1 MDTKRLLAELTD
13 PDEETRAAI
22 LDEIALDMDD
32 ETAQAL
38 LDIAASDADEEAR
51 DHAIV
56 ALGPVIEEC
65 GDEYMEG
72 AIDFGPEMEPPVS
85 RETFASIVARIRA
98 LYSDESQPKLLR
110 RRAFEVLIRDPQP
123 WHREAIQEH
132 FASADDDWRRTAVF
146 AMGHIT
152 GFEHEI
158 AAAVETAE
166 EPLLFEA
173 VRAAGQMEVSA
184 AAPRIR
190 ALATSRDADLDLRI
204 AAIYALPHVDRD
216 SFELL
221 ESLEQSRNRDI
232 AEAAADAVQEL
243 LMFTD
248 TGEGEDDEDD
258 EDDEEP

>member
-1 MDTKRLLAELTD
+1 MDIKRLLAELTD

-22 LDEIALDMDD
+22 LDEISLDMDD

-38 LDIAASDADEEAR
+38 LDIAASDAGEEAR
-51 DHAIV
+51 DRAIV

-85 RETFASIVARIRA
+85 RETFVSIVARIRG
-98 LYSDESQPKLLR
+98 LYSDEKQPKLLR

-152 GFEHEI
+152 GFEREI
-158 AAAVETAE
+158 AATVETAE

-190 ALATSRDADLDLRI
+190 ALAKSGDADLDTRI
-204 AAIYALPHVDRD
+204 AAIYALPHVDPD

-232 AEAAADAVQEL
+232 AEAAGEAVQEL
-243 LMFTD
+243 LLSSD
-248 TGEGEDDEDD
+248 IG
-258 EDDEEP
+258 DDEEDEDGDED

>member
-22 LDEIALDMDD
+22 LDEISLDMDD

-38 LDIAASDADEEAR
+38 LDIAASDADEKAR
-51 DHAIV
+51 DRAIV

-85 RETFASIVARIRA
+85 RETFVSIVARIRG
-98 LYSDESQPKLLR
+98 LYSDEKQPKLLR

-152 GFEHEI
+152 GFEREI
-158 AAAVETAE
+158 AATVETAE

-173 VRAAGQMEVSA
+173 VRAAGQMGVSA

-190 ALATSRDADLDLRI
+190 ALATSRGADLDTRI
-204 AAIYALPHVDRD
+204 AAIYALPHVDPD

-221 ESLEQSRNRDI
+221 ESLEQSRNREI
-232 AEAAADAVQEL
+232 AEAAGEAVQEL
-243 LMFTD
+243 LLSSD
-248 TGEGEDDEDD
+248 IG
-258 EDDEEP
+258 DDEEDEDGES

>member
-1 MDTKRLLAELTD
+1 MDIKRLLAELTD

-22 LDEIALDMDD
+22 LDEISLDMDD

-38 LDIAASDADEEAR
+38 LEIAASDAGEEAR
-51 DHAIV
+51 DRAIV

-85 RETFASIVARIRA
+85 RETFASIVARIRG
-98 LYSDESQPKLLR
+98 LYSDEKQPKLLR

-123 WHREAIQEH
+123 WHREAIQEP

-152 GFEHEI
+152 GFEREI
-158 AAAVETAE
+158 AATVETAE

-190 ALATSRDADLDLRI
+190 ALAKSGDADLDTRI
-204 AAIYALPHVDRD
+204 TAIYALPHVDPD

-232 AEAAADAVQEL
+232 AEAAGEAVQEL
-243 LMFTD
+243 LLSTD
-248 TGEGEDDEDD
+248 TG
-258 EDDEEP
+258 DDEEEEDEEQ

>member
-1 MDTKRLLAELTD
+1 MNMDTKRLLAELTD

-22 LDEIALDMDD
+22 LDEIALEMDD

-51 DHAIV
+51 AHAMV

-65 GDEYMEG
+65 GYEYMEG
-72 AIDFGPEMEPPVS
+72 AIDFGPETGPPVS
-85 RETFASIVARIRA
+85 RETFGSIVARIRG
-98 LYSDESQPKLLR
+98 LYSDEKQPTLIR

-123 WHREAIQEH
+123 WQREAIQKH
-132 FASADDDWRRTAVF
+132 FASADDDWRLTALF
-146 AMGHIT
+146 AMGHIA
-152 GFEHEI
+152 GFEREI
-158 AAAVETAE
+158 ATAVETAE

-173 VRAAGQMEVSA
+173 VRAAGKMEVSA

-190 ALATSRDADLDLRI
+190 ALATSGDADLDTRI
-204 AAIYALPHVDRD
+204 AAIYALPHVDPD
-216 SFELL
+216 SYELL
-221 ESLEQSRNRDI
+221 ESLERSRNRDI

-248 TGEGEDDEDD
+248 TGEDDED

>member
-1 MDTKRLLAELTD
+1 MDTKQLLSELTD
-13 PDEETRAAI
+13 PDEETRAAAI
-22 LDEIALDMDD
+22 EELALEMDD

-38 LDIAASDADEEAR
+38 LDIAASDAAEETRAR
-51 DHAIV
+51 AIV
-56 ALGPVIEEC
+56 ALGPEIEEC
-65 GDEYMEG
+65 GTDYMED
-72 AIDFGPEMEPPVS
+72 AIDFGPETGPPVS
-85 RETFASIVARIRA
+85 RETFAAIVARIRG
-98 LYSDESQPKLLR
+98 LYFDEKQPKLVR

-123 WHREAIQEH
+123 WHREAIQKH
-132 FASADDDWRRTAVF
+132 FASADEEWRLTAVF

-152 GFEHEI
+152 GFEREI

-190 ALATSRDADLDLRI
+190 ALAASHDADLDLRI

-243 LMFTD
+243 RIFTD
-248 TGEGEDDEDD
+248 TGEDEDDED